1 MGIREIVRRWV
12 TNDSVALVGC
22 VIGLSSLPLNWFA
35 LSPNRIAPGEPS
47 GLWNSAGPGF
57 GVAVAALWVL
67 CLALSLR
74 GRGRLQAAVLGVA
87 ANLIL
92 IVTVVLA
99 GVAARTLL
107 EGQASF
113 ARVSL
118 GAGFW
123 LSLLAAYVLILASRQ
138 RLGDHRVLRSA
149 IAWAGLA
156 AAAAFV
162 FSGWLGDI
170 SPVQEVSSSPERYR
184 EWTLNHILLAG
195 GSVAIGSLIAVPLGV
210 WAERSG
216 RAKKPIFFFSSVTQT
231 IPALALFGFLI
242 APLSALADKFPA
254 LGDAGIRGV
263 GLAPAMIALVVYCLL
278 PVVQNTYAALRQ
290 VDPAVIDAGV
300 GMGMGRWRV
309 FRRIEMSLAAPII
322 LEGVR
327 IAAVQAV
334 GLATL
339 SALIGYQTLGTPVF
353 RGLESG
359 VNDQVIAGSIIII
372 ALALVVDAVMRVAVR
387 AVTPEG
393 VRGGVQ

>member
-1 MGIREIVRRWV
+1 V
-12 TNDSVALVGC
+12 TSDSVALVGC

-35 LSPNRIAPGEPS
+35 LSPNRIVSGEPS

-57 GVAVAALWVL
+57 GAAVAALWVL
-67 CLALSLR
+67 CLVLSLR
-74 GRGRLQAAVLGVA
+74 GRGRLQAAVLGIA

-92 IVTVVLA
+92 IVVVVLA

-138 RLGDHRVLRSA
+138 RLGDHRVLRWV

-156 AAAAFV
+156 AAAAFL
-162 FSGWLGDI
+162 FSGWLGDL
-170 SPVQEVSSSPERYR
+170 SPVQEVSSSPERFR

-210 WAERSG
+210 WAVRSG
-216 RAKKPIFFFSSVTQT
+216 RAEKPIFLFSNITQT

-254 LGDAGIRGV
+254 LGDAGIRGI
-263 GLAPAMIALVVYCLL
+263 GLAPAMISLVIYCLL
-278 PVVQNTYAALRQ
+278 PVVQNTYAALRR
-290 VDPAVIDAGV
+290 VDPDVIDAGI
-300 GMGMGRWRV
+300 GMGMGRWKV
-309 FRRIEMSLAAPII
+309 FRRIEVALAAPII
-322 LEGVR
+322 LEGIR

-339 SALIGYQTLGTPVF
+339 AALIGYQTLGTPVF

-393 VRGGVQ
+393 VREDIQ